1 MESWHYTV
9 IIVILYALLILWV
22 GTGRWTRIGRVAMD
36 DYFKVGP
43 GFGFIVLYLGI
54 AGGFHTAF
62 AIPGSMGFYHSH
74 GVAFVANVLWTVLTP
89 LGVIYFIGSRIT
101 CLGRK
106 FNYIT
111 PADLLVD
118 FFGDG
123 KFRAFIAVYML
134 AACIPMMTANVT
146 GPAVLLSSGT
156 EGRIPY
162 LGALLIMG
170 GMVMVYVTSS
180 GIRGVTWTT
189 VAQAVWMFVAVW
201 AAAFWCLSLID
212 GNLMTLFTAIEEA
225 EPSMLT
231 LPGRQGRM
239 TPEWWL
245 TWPVFGV
252 ALYWAILPRG
262 FMFFYSARDVATT
275 RRIGLT
281 VGFYLMTLYLP
292 AMVIGFTAF
301 YYFPE
306 LVGADADNSFPLLL
320 ATYAP
325 AWFAGLIVAGGLAAG
340 MSSMDADTNA
350 NSAMLTKDVYASFIK
365 KDAPDRHYITVGRIF
380 VIFLVGITVAAA
392 GYRWEL
398 VVIMISVT
406 AVMIVQLMPA
416 VMAVTIP
423 MGIRFTKAG
432 VTSGIVAGL
441 TISLLALLGGRTI
454 PFGFFEFTVP
464 TVLPES
470 WTRFDAS
477 FLGLAF
483 NVPITLIVSRFTAL
497 PDPEAV
503 ARIRAALDEEF
514 RKPKQAQI
522 SGHLV
527 PD

>member
-22 GTGRWTRIGRVAMD
+22 GTGRWTKVGRVAMD
-36 DYFKVGP
+36 DYFKVAP

-62 AIPGSMGFYHSH
+62 AIPGSMGFYHAH
-74 GVAFVANVLWTVLTP
+74 GVAFAANVLWTVFTP

-118 FFGDG
+118 YFGDG
-123 KFRAFIAVYML
+123 KFRAFIAIYIL
-134 AACIPMMTANVT
+134 SCCIPLMTANVT
-146 GPAVLLSSGT
+146 GPAVLLSEGT
-156 EGRIPY
+156 QGNIPY
-162 LGALLIMG
+162 VGALLIMG
-170 GMVMVYVTSS
+170 VMVMIYVTSS

-201 AAAFWCLSLID
+201 AAAIWCLNLID
-212 GNLMTLFTAIEEA
+212 GNLMTLFNRILET

-231 LPGRQGRM
+231 LPGPNGLA
-239 TPEWWL
+239 TPEWWI
-245 TWPVFGV
+245 TFPVFGL

-262 FMFFYSARDVATT
+262 FMFFYSARDVQTT

-301 YYFPE
+301 YFLPE
-306 LVGADADNSFPLLL
+306 ADSDGSFPLML

-340 MSSMDADTNA
+340 MSSLDADTNA
-350 NSAMLTKDVYASFIK
+350 NSAMLTKDVYATFVRK
-365 KDAPDRHYITVGRIF
+365 NAPDRHYITIGRLIVVG
-380 VIFLVGITVAAA
+380 LVAITVAAA
-392 GYRWEL
+392 AYRWGL
-398 VVIMISVT
+398 VVLMIGVT
-406 AVMIVQLMPA
+406 ASMITQLLPA
-416 VMAVTIP
+416 VLAVTVP

-432 VTSGIVAGL
+432 VTAGILAGL
-441 TISLLALLGGRTI
+441 AVSLLSRFFAADLLPDG
-454 PFGFFEFTVP
+454 
-464 TVLPES
+464 
-470 WTRFDAS
+470 WRFDPS
-477 FLGLAF
+477 FWGLVV
-483 NVPITLIVSRFTAL
+483 NVPVTLIVSQFTTP
-497 PDPEAV
+497 PDPERV

-514 RKPKQAQI
+514 RRKPAT
-522 SGHLV
+522 
-527 PD
+527 

>member
-22 GTGRWTRIGRVAMD
+22 GTGRWTKVGRVAMD
-36 DYFKVGP
+36 DYFKVAP

-62 AIPGSMGFYHSH
+62 AIPGSMGFYHAH
-74 GVAFVANVLWTVLTP
+74 GVAFAANVLWTVFTP

-118 FFGDG
+118 YFGDG
-123 KFRAFIAVYML
+123 KFRAFIAIYIL
-134 AACIPMMTANVT
+134 SCCIPLMTANVT
-146 GPAVLLSSGT
+146 GPAVLLSEGT
-156 EGRIPY
+156 QGNIPY
-162 LGALLIMG
+162 VGALAIMG
-170 GMVMVYVTSS
+170 VMVMIYVTSS

-201 AAAFWCLSLID
+201 AAAVWCLNLID
-212 GNLMTLFTAIEEA
+212 GNLMTLFNRILET

-231 LPGRQGRM
+231 LPGPNGLA

-245 TWPVFGV
+245 TFPVFGL

-262 FMFFYSARDVATT
+262 FMFFYSARDVKTT

-281 VGFYLMTLYLP
+281 VGLYLMTLYLP

-301 YYFPE
+301 YYLPQ
-306 LVGADADNSFPLLL
+306 ADSDGSFPLLL

-340 MSSMDADTNA
+340 MSSLDADTNA
-350 NSAMLTKDVYASFIK
+350 NSAMLTKDVYASFIR
-365 KDAPDRHYITVGRIF
+365 KDAPDRHYITIGRLIVVG
-380 VIFLVGITVAAA
+380 LVAITVAAA
-392 GYRWEL
+392 AYRWGL
-398 VVIMISVT
+398 VVLMIGVT
-406 AVMIVQLMPA
+406 ASMITQLLPA
-416 VMAVTIP
+416 VLAVTVP

-432 VTSGIVAGL
+432 VTSGILAGL
-441 TISLLALLGGRTI
+441 AVSLLSRFFAPGLLPDG
-454 PFGFFEFTVP
+454 
-464 TVLPES
+464 
-470 WTRFDAS
+470 WRFDPS
-477 FLGLAF
+477 FWGLVV
-483 NVPITLIVSRFTAL
+483 NIPVTLIVSRFTTP
-497 PDPEAV
+497 PDPERV

-514 RKPKQAQI
+514 RKQPAN
-522 SGHLV
+522 
-527 PD
+527 

>member
-9 IIVILYALLILWV
+9 IIVVLYALLILWV
-22 GTGRWTRIGRVAMD
+22 GTGRWTRVGRVAMD
-36 DYFKVGP
+36 DYFKVAP

-62 AIPGSMGFYHSH
+62 AIPGSMGFYHAH
-74 GVAFVANVLWTVLTP
+74 GVAFAANVLWTVFTP

-118 FFGDG
+118 YFGDG
-123 KFRAFIAVYML
+123 KFRAFIAIYIL
-134 AACIPMMTANVT
+134 SCCIPLMTANVT
-146 GPAVLLSSGT
+146 GPAVLLSEGT
-156 EGRIPY
+156 QGNIPY
-162 LGALLIMG
+162 VGALLIMG
-170 GMVMVYVTSS
+170 VMVMIYVTSS

-201 AAAFWCLSLID
+201 AAAVWCLNLID
-212 GNLMTLFTAIEEA
+212 GNLMTLFNRILET

-231 LPGRQGRM
+231 LPGPNGLA

-245 TWPVFGV
+245 TFPVFGL

-262 FMFFYSARDVATT
+262 FMFFYSAKDVKTT

-281 VGFYLMTLYLP
+281 VGLYLMTLYLP

-301 YYFPE
+301 YYLPQ
-306 LVGADADNSFPLLL
+306 ADSDGSFPLML

-340 MSSMDADTNA
+340 MSSLDADTNA
-350 NSAMLTKDVYASFIK
+350 NSAMLTKDVYASFVRK
-365 KDAPDRHYITVGRIF
+365 NATDRHYIAIGRLIVVG
-380 VIFLVGITVAAA
+380 LVAVTVAAA
-392 GYRWEL
+392 AYRWGL
-398 VVIMISVT
+398 VVLMIGVT
-406 AVMIVQLMPA
+406 ASMITQLLPA
-416 VMAVTIP
+416 VVAVTVP

-432 VTSGIVAGL
+432 VTAGILAGL
-441 TISLLALLGGRTI
+441 AVSLLSRFFAADLLPDG
-454 PFGFFEFTVP
+454 
-464 TVLPES
+464 
-470 WTRFDAS
+470 WRFDPS
-477 FLGLAF
+477 FWGLVV
-483 NVPITLIVSRFTAL
+483 NVPVTLIVSRYTTP

-514 RKPKQAQI
+514 RRKPAT
-522 SGHLV
+522 
-527 PD
+527 

>member
-1 MESWHYTV
+1 MESWHYTI

-22 GTGRWTRIGRVAMD
+22 GTGRWTKVGRVAMD
-36 DYFKVGP
+36 DYFKVAP

-62 AIPGSMGFYHSH
+62 AIPGSMGFYHAH
-74 GVAFVANVLWTVLTP
+74 GVAFAANVLWTVFTP

-118 FFGDG
+118 YFGDG
-123 KFRAFIAVYML
+123 KFRAFIAVYIL
-134 AACIPMMTANVT
+134 SCCIPLMTANVT
-146 GPAVLLSSGT
+146 GPAVLLSEGT
-156 EGRIPY
+156 QGNIPY
-162 LGALLIMG
+162 VGALLIMG
-170 GMVMVYVTSS
+170 VMVMIYVTSS

-201 AAAFWCLSLID
+201 AAAIWCLNLID
-212 GNLMTLFTAIEEA
+212 GNLMTLFNRILET

-231 LPGRQGRM
+231 LPGPNGLA
-239 TPEWWL
+239 TPEWWV
-245 TWPVFGV
+245 TFPVFGL

-262 FMFFYSARDVATT
+262 FMFFYSARDVQTT

-301 YYFPE
+301 YFLPE
-306 LVGADADNSFPLLL
+306 ADSDGSFPLML

-340 MSSMDADTNA
+340 MSSLDADTNA
-350 NSAMLTKDVYASFIK
+350 NSAMLTKDVYASFVR
-365 KDAPDRHYITVGRIF
+365 KDAPDRHYITIGRLIVVG
-380 VIFLVGITVAAA
+380 LVAVTVAAA
-392 GYRWEL
+392 AYRWGL
-398 VVIMISVT
+398 VVLMIGVT
-406 AVMIVQLMPA
+406 ASMITQLLPA
-416 VMAVTIP
+416 VLAVTVP

-432 VTSGIVAGL
+432 VTAGILAGL
-441 TISLLALLGGRTI
+441 AVSLLSRFFAADLLPDG
-454 PFGFFEFTVP
+454 
-464 TVLPES
+464 
-470 WTRFDAS
+470 WRFDPS
-477 FLGLAF
+477 FWGLVV
-483 NVPITLIVSRFTAL
+483 NIPVTLIVSQFTTP
-497 PDPEAV
+497 PDPERV

-514 RKPKQAQI
+514 RRTTT
-522 SGHLV
+522 S
-527 PD
+527 

>member
-22 GTGRWTRIGRVAMD
+22 GTGRWTKVGRVAMD
-36 DYFKVGP
+36 DYFKVAP
-43 GFGFIVLYLGI
+43 GFGFLVLYLGI

-62 AIPGSMGFYHSH
+62 AIPGSMGFYHAH
-74 GVAFVANVLWTVLTP
+74 GVAFAANVLWTVFTP

-118 FFGDG
+118 YFGDG
-123 KFRAFIAVYML
+123 KFRAFIAIYIL
-134 AACIPMMTANVT
+134 SCCIPLMTANVT
-146 GPAVLLSSGT
+146 GPAVLLSEGT
-156 EGRIPY
+156 QGNIPY
-162 LGALLIMG
+162 VGALLIMG
-170 GMVMVYVTSS
+170 VMVMIYVTSS

-201 AAAFWCLSLID
+201 AAAIWCLNLID
-212 GNLMTLFTAIEEA
+212 GNLMTLFNRILET

-231 LPGRQGRM
+231 LPGPNGLA
-239 TPEWWL
+239 TPEWWI
-245 TWPVFGV
+245 TFPVFGL

-262 FMFFYSARDVATT
+262 FMFFYSARDVQTT

-301 YYFPE
+301 YFLPE
-306 LVGADADNSFPLLL
+306 ADSDGSFPLML

-340 MSSMDADTNA
+340 MSSLDADTNA
-350 NSAMLTKDVYASFIK
+350 NSAMLTKDVYATFVRK
-365 KDAPDRHYITVGRIF
+365 NAPDRHYITIGRLIVVG
-380 VIFLVGITVAAA
+380 LVAITVAAA
-392 GYRWEL
+392 AYRWGL
-398 VVIMISVT
+398 VVLMIGVT
-406 AVMIVQLMPA
+406 ASMITQLLPA
-416 VMAVTIP
+416 VLAVTVP

-432 VTSGIVAGL
+432 VTAGILAGL
-441 TISLLALLGGRTI
+441 AVSLLSRFFAADLLPDG
-454 PFGFFEFTVP
+454 
-464 TVLPES
+464 
-470 WTRFDAS
+470 WRFDPS
-477 FLGLAF
+477 FWGLVV
-483 NVPITLIVSRFTAL
+483 NVPVTLIVSRFTTP
-497 PDPEAV
+497 PDPERV

-514 RKPKQAQI
+514 RRKPAT
-522 SGHLV
+522 
-527 PD
+527 

>member
-1 MESWHYTV
+1 MESWHYTI

-22 GTGRWTRIGRVAMD
+22 GTGRWTKVGRVAMD
-36 DYFKVGP
+36 DYFKVAP

-62 AIPGSMGFYHSH
+62 AIPGSMGFYHAH
-74 GVAFVANVLWTVLTP
+74 GVAFAANVLWTVFTP
-89 LGVIYFIGSRIT
+89 LGMIYFIGSRIT

-118 FFGDG
+118 YFGDG
-123 KFRAFIAVYML
+123 KFRAFIAIYIL
-134 AACIPMMTANVT
+134 SCCIPLMTANVT
-146 GPAVLLSSGT
+146 GPAVLLSEGT
-156 EGRIPY
+156 QGNIPY
-162 LGALLIMG
+162 VGALLIMG
-170 GMVMVYVTSS
+170 VMVMIYVTSS

-201 AAAFWCLSLID
+201 AAAIWCLNLID
-212 GNLMTLFTAIEEA
+212 GNLMTLFNRILET

-231 LPGRQGRM
+231 LPGPNGLA
-239 TPEWWL
+239 TPEWWI
-245 TWPVFGV
+245 TFPVFGL

-301 YYFPE
+301 YFLPE
-306 LVGADADNSFPLLL
+306 ADSDGSFPLML

-340 MSSMDADTNA
+340 MSSLDADTNA
-350 NSAMLTKDVYASFIK
+350 NSAMLTKDVYATFMRK
-365 KDAPDRHYITVGRIF
+365 NAPDRHYITIGRFIVVG
-380 VIFLVGITVAAA
+380 LVAITVAAA
-392 GYRWEL
+392 AYRWGL
-398 VVIMISVT
+398 VVLMIGVT
-406 AVMIVQLMPA
+406 ASMITQLLPA
-416 VMAVTIP
+416 VLAVTVP

-432 VTSGIVAGL
+432 VTAGILAGL
-441 TISLLALLGGRTI
+441 AVSLLSRFIAADLLPDG
-454 PFGFFEFTVP
+454 
-464 TVLPES
+464 
-470 WTRFDAS
+470 WRFDPS
-477 FLGLAF
+477 FWGLVV
-483 NVPITLIVSRFTAL
+483 NIPVTLIVSQFTTP
-497 PDPEAV
+497 PDPERV

-514 RKPKQAQI
+514 RRTPA
-522 SGHLV
+522 S
-527 PD
+527 

>member
-1 MESWHYTV
+1 MESWHYTI

-22 GTGRWTRIGRVAMD
+22 GTGRWTKVGRVAMD
-36 DYFKVGP
+36 DYFKVAP

-62 AIPGSMGFYHSH
+62 AIPGSMGFYHAH
-74 GVAFVANVLWTVLTP
+74 GVAFAANVLWTVFTP

-118 FFGDG
+118 YFGDG
-123 KFRAFIAVYML
+123 KFRAFIAVYIL
-134 AACIPMMTANVT
+134 SCCIPLMTANVT
-146 GPAVLLSSGT
+146 GPAVLLSEGT
-156 EGRIPY
+156 QGNIPY
-162 LGALLIMG
+162 VGALLIMG
-170 GMVMVYVTSS
+170 VMVMIYVTSS

-201 AAAFWCLSLID
+201 AAAIWCLNLID
-212 GNLMTLFTAIEEA
+212 GNLMTLFNRILET

-231 LPGRQGRM
+231 LPGPNGLA
-239 TPEWWL
+239 TPEWWI
-245 TWPVFGV
+245 TFPVFGL

-262 FMFFYSARDVATT
+262 FMFFYSARDVQTT

-301 YYFPE
+301 YFLPE
-306 LVGADADNSFPLLL
+306 ADSAGSFPLML

-340 MSSMDADTNA
+340 MSSLDADTNA
-350 NSAMLTKDVYASFIK
+350 NSAMLTKDVYATFMR
-365 KDAPDRHYITVGRIF
+365 KDAPDRHYITVGRLI
-380 VIFLVGITVAAA
+380 VVGLVAVTVAAA
-392 GYRWEL
+392 AYRWGL
-398 VVIMISVT
+398 VVLMIGVT
-406 AVMIVQLMPA
+406 ASMITQLLPA
-416 VMAVTIP
+416 VLAVTVP

-432 VTSGIVAGL
+432 ITCGILAGL
-441 TISLLALLGGRTI
+441 AVSLLSRFFAADLLPDG
-454 PFGFFEFTVP
+454 
-464 TVLPES
+464 
-470 WTRFDAS
+470 WRFDPS
-477 FLGLAF
+477 FWGLVV
-483 NVPITLIVSRFTAL
+483 NIPVTLIVSQFTTP
-497 PDPEAV
+497 PDPERV

-514 RKPKQAQI
+514 RRTPAT
-522 SGHLV
+522 
-527 PD
+527 

>member
-9 IIVILYALLILWV
+9 VIVILYALLILWV
-22 GTGRWTRIGRVAMD
+22 GTGRWTKVGRVAMD
-36 DYFKVGP
+36 DYFKVAP

-62 AIPGSMGFYHSH
+62 AIPGSMGFYHAH
-74 GVAFVANVLWTVLTP
+74 GVAFAANVLWTVFTP

-118 FFGDG
+118 YFGDG
-123 KFRAFIAVYML
+123 KFRAFIAVYIL
-134 AACIPMMTANVT
+134 SCCIPLMTANVT
-146 GPAVLLSSGT
+146 GPAVLLSEGT
-156 EGRIPY
+156 QGNIPY
-162 LGALLIMG
+162 VGALLIMG
-170 GMVMVYVTSS
+170 VMVMIYVTSS

-201 AAAFWCLSLID
+201 AAAIWCLNLID
-212 GNLMTLFTAIEEA
+212 GNLMTLFNRILET

-231 LPGRQGRM
+231 LPGPNGLA
-239 TPEWWL
+239 TPEWWI
-245 TWPVFGV
+245 TFPVFGL

-262 FMFFYSARDVATT
+262 FMFFYSARDVQTT

-301 YYFPE
+301 YFLPE
-306 LVGADADNSFPLLL
+306 ADSDGSFPLML

-340 MSSMDADTNA
+340 MSSLDADTNA
-350 NSAMLTKDVYASFIK
+350 NSAMLTKDVYATFVK
-365 KDAPDRHYITVGRIF
+365 KNAPDRHYITIGRLIVVG
-380 VIFLVGITVAAA
+380 LVAITVAAA
-392 GYRWEL
+392 AYRWGL
-398 VVIMISVT
+398 VVLMIGVT
-406 AVMIVQLMPA
+406 ASMITQLLPA
-416 VMAVTIP
+416 VLAVTVP

-432 VTSGIVAGL
+432 VTSGILAGL
-441 TISLLALLGGRTI
+441 AVSLLSRFFAADLLPDG
-454 PFGFFEFTVP
+454 
-464 TVLPES
+464 
-470 WTRFDAS
+470 WRFDPS
-477 FLGLAF
+477 FWGLVV
-483 NVPITLIVSRFTAL
+483 NIPVTLIVSRFTTP
-497 PDPEAV
+497 PDPERV

-514 RKPKQAQI
+514 RRTPAT
-522 SGHLV
+522 
-527 PD
+527 

>member
-22 GTGRWTRIGRVAMD
+22 GTGRWTKVGRVAMD
-36 DYFKVGP
+36 DYFKVAP

-62 AIPGSMGFYHSH
+62 AIPGSMGFYHAH
-74 GVAFVANVLWTVLTP
+74 GVAFAANVLWTVFTP

-118 FFGDG
+118 YFGDG
-123 KFRAFIAVYML
+123 KFRAFIAIYIL
-134 AACIPMMTANVT
+134 SCCIPLMTANVT
-146 GPAVLLSSGT
+146 GPAVLLSEGT
-156 EGRIPY
+156 QGNIPY
-162 LGALLIMG
+162 VGALLIMG
-170 GMVMVYVTSS
+170 VMVMIYVTSS

-201 AAAFWCLSLID
+201 AAAIWCLNLID
-212 GNLMTLFTAIEEA
+212 GNLMTLFNRVLET

-231 LPGRQGRM
+231 LPGPNGLA
-239 TPEWWL
+239 TPEWWI
-245 TWPVFGV
+245 TFPVFGL

-301 YYFPE
+301 YFLPE
-306 LVGADADNSFPLLL
+306 ADSDGSFPLML

-340 MSSMDADTNA
+340 MSSLDADTNA
-350 NSAMLTKDVYASFIK
+350 NSAMLTKDVYATFVRK
-365 KDAPDRHYITVGRIF
+365 NAPDRHYITIGRLIVVG
-380 VIFLVGITVAAA
+380 LVAITVAAA
-392 GYRWEL
+392 AYRWGL
-398 VVIMISVT
+398 VVLMIGVT
-406 AVMIVQLMPA
+406 ASMITQLLPA
-416 VMAVTIP
+416 VLAVTVP
-423 MGIRFTKAG
+423 MGVRFTKAG
-432 VTSGIVAGL
+432 VTAGILAGL
-441 TISLLALLGGRTI
+441 AVSLLSRFFAADLLPDG
-454 PFGFFEFTVP
+454 
-464 TVLPES
+464 
-470 WTRFDAS
+470 WRFDPS
-477 FLGLAF
+477 FWGLVV
-483 NVPITLIVSRFTAL
+483 NIPVTLIVSQFTTP
-497 PDPEAV
+497 PDPERV

-514 RKPKQAQI
+514 RRKPAT
-522 SGHLV
+522 
-527 PD
+527 

>member
-22 GTGRWTRIGRVAMD
+22 GTGHWTKVGRVAMD
-36 DYFKVGP
+36 DYFKVAP

-62 AIPGSMGFYHSH
+62 AIPGSMGFYHAH
-74 GVAFVANVLWTVLTP
+74 GVAFAANVLWTVFTP

-118 FFGDG
+118 YFGDG
-123 KFRAFIAVYML
+123 KFRAFIAIYIL
-134 AACIPMMTANVT
+134 SCCIPLMTANVT
-146 GPAVLLSSGT
+146 GPAVLLSEGT
-156 EGRIPY
+156 QGNIPY
-162 LGALLIMG
+162 VGALLIMG
-170 GMVMVYVTSS
+170 VMVMIYVTSS

-201 AAAFWCLSLID
+201 AAAIWCLNLID
-212 GNLMTLFTAIEEA
+212 GNLMTLFNRVLET

-231 LPGRQGRM
+231 LPGPNGLA
-239 TPEWWL
+239 TPEWWI
-245 TWPVFGV
+245 TFPVFGL

-301 YYFPE
+301 YFLPE
-306 LVGADADNSFPLLL
+306 ADSDGSFPLML

-340 MSSMDADTNA
+340 MSSLDADTNA
-350 NSAMLTKDVYASFIK
+350 NSAMLTKDVYATFVRK
-365 KDAPDRHYITVGRIF
+365 NAPDRHYITIGRLIVVG
-380 VIFLVGITVAAA
+380 LVAITVAAA
-392 GYRWEL
+392 AYRWGL
-398 VVIMISVT
+398 VVLMIGVT
-406 AVMIVQLMPA
+406 ASMITQLLPA
-416 VMAVTIP
+416 VLAVTVP
-423 MGIRFTKAG
+423 MGVRFTKAG
-432 VTSGIVAGL
+432 VTAGILAGL
-441 TISLLALLGGRTI
+441 AVSLLSRFFAADLLPDG
-454 PFGFFEFTVP
+454 
-464 TVLPES
+464 
-470 WTRFDAS
+470 WRFDPS
-477 FLGLAF
+477 FWGLVV
-483 NVPITLIVSRFTAL
+483 NIPVTLIVSQFTTP
-497 PDPEAV
+497 PDPERV

-514 RKPKQAQI
+514 RRKPAT
-522 SGHLV
+522 
-527 PD
+527 

>member
-22 GTGRWTRIGRVAMD
+22 GTGRWTKVGRVAMD
-36 DYFKVGP
+36 DYFKVAP

-62 AIPGSMGFYHSH
+62 AIPGSMGFYHAH
-74 GVAFVANVLWTVLTP
+74 GVAFAANVLWTVFTP

-118 FFGDG
+118 YFGDG
-123 KFRAFIAVYML
+123 KFRAFIAIYIL
-134 AACIPMMTANVT
+134 SCCIPLMTANVT
-146 GPAVLLSSGT
+146 GPAVLLSEGT
-156 EGRIPY
+156 QGNIPY
-162 LGALLIMG
+162 VGALLIMG
-170 GMVMVYVTSS
+170 VMVMIYVTSS

-201 AAAFWCLSLID
+201 AAAVWCLNLID
-212 GNLMTLFTAIEEA
+212 GNLMTLFNRILET

-231 LPGRQGRM
+231 LPGPNGLA

-245 TWPVFGV
+245 TFPVFGL

-262 FMFFYSARDVATT
+262 FMFFYSAKDVKTT

-281 VGFYLMTLYLP
+281 VGLYLMTLYLP

-301 YYFPE
+301 YYLPQ
-306 LVGADADNSFPLLL
+306 ADSDGSFPLML

-340 MSSMDADTNA
+340 MSSLDADTNA
-350 NSAMLTKDVYASFIK
+350 NSAMLTKDVYASFVRK
-365 KDAPDRHYITVGRIF
+365 NAPDRHYITIGRLIVVG
-380 VIFLVGITVAAA
+380 LVAVTVAAA
-392 GYRWEL
+392 AYRWGL
-398 VVIMISVT
+398 VVLMIGVT
-406 AVMIVQLMPA
+406 ASMITQLLPA
-416 VMAVTIP
+416 VVAVTVP
-423 MGIRFTKAG
+423 MGVRFTKAG
-432 VTSGIVAGL
+432 VTAGILAGL
-441 TISLLALLGGRTI
+441 AVSLLSRFFAAGLLPDG
-454 PFGFFEFTVP
+454 
-464 TVLPES
+464 
-470 WTRFDAS
+470 WRFDPS
-477 FLGLAF
+477 FWGLVV
-483 NVPITLIVSRFTAL
+483 NIPVTLIVSQFTTP

-514 RKPKQAQI
+514 SRKPAT
-522 SGHLV
+522 
-527 PD
+527 

>member
-22 GTGRWTRIGRVAMD
+22 GTGRWTKVGRVAMD
-36 DYFKVGP
+36 DYFKVAP

-62 AIPGSMGFYHSH
+62 AIPGSMGFYHAH
-74 GVAFVANVLWTVLTP
+74 GVAFAANVLWTVFTP

-118 FFGDG
+118 YFGDG
-123 KFRAFIAVYML
+123 KFRAFIAIYIL
-134 AACIPMMTANVT
+134 SCCIPLMTANVT
-146 GPAVLLSSGT
+146 GPAVLLSEGT
-156 EGRIPY
+156 QGNIPY
-162 LGALLIMG
+162 VGALLIMG
-170 GMVMVYVTSS
+170 VMVMIYVTSS

-201 AAAFWCLSLID
+201 AAAIWCLNLID
-212 GNLMTLFTAIEEA
+212 GNLMTLFNRILET

-231 LPGRQGRM
+231 LPGPNGLA
-239 TPEWWL
+239 TPEWWV
-245 TWPVFGV
+245 TFPVFGL

-262 FMFFYSARDVATT
+262 FMFFYSARDVQTT

-301 YYFPE
+301 YFLPE
-306 LVGADADNSFPLLL
+306 VDSDGSFPLML

-340 MSSMDADTNA
+340 MSSLDADTNA
-350 NSAMLTKDVYASFIK
+350 NSAMLTKDVYATFVRK
-365 KDAPDRHYITVGRIF
+365 NAPDRHYITIGRLIVVG
-380 VIFLVGITVAAA
+380 LVAITVAAA
-392 GYRWEL
+392 AYRWGL
-398 VVIMISVT
+398 VVLMIGVT
-406 AVMIVQLMPA
+406 ASMITQLLPA
-416 VMAVTIP
+416 VLAVTVP

-432 VTSGIVAGL
+432 VTAGILAGL
-441 TISLLALLGGRTI
+441 AVSLLSRFFAADLLPDG
-454 PFGFFEFTVP
+454 
-464 TVLPES
+464 
-470 WTRFDAS
+470 WRFDPS
-477 FLGLAF
+477 FWGLVV
-483 NVPITLIVSRFTAL
+483 NIPVTLIVSQFTTP
-497 PDPEAV
+497 PDPERV

-514 RKPKQAQI
+514 RRKPAT
-522 SGHLV
+522 
-527 PD
+527 

>member
-22 GTGRWTRIGRVAMD
+22 GTGRWTKVGRVAMD
-36 DYFKVGP
+36 DYFKVAP

-62 AIPGSMGFYHSH
+62 AIPGSMGFYHAH
-74 GVAFVANVLWTVLTP
+74 GVAFAANVLWTVFTP

-118 FFGDG
+118 YFGDG
-123 KFRAFIAVYML
+123 KFRAFIAIYIL
-134 AACIPMMTANVT
+134 SCCIPLMTANVT
-146 GPAVLLSSGT
+146 GPAVLLSEGT
-156 EGRIPY
+156 QGNIPY
-162 LGALLIMG
+162 VGALLIMG
-170 GMVMVYVTSS
+170 VMVMIYVTSS

-201 AAAFWCLSLID
+201 AAAVWCLNLID
-212 GNLMTLFTAIEEA
+212 GNLMTLFNRILET

-231 LPGRQGRM
+231 LPGPNGLA

-245 TWPVFGV
+245 TFPVFGL

-262 FMFFYSARDVATT
+262 FMFFYSAKDVKTT

-281 VGFYLMTLYLP
+281 VGLYLMTLYLP

-301 YYFPE
+301 YYLPQ
-306 LVGADADNSFPLLL
+306 ADSDGSFPLML

-340 MSSMDADTNA
+340 MSSLDADTNA
-350 NSAMLTKDVYASFIK
+350 NSAMLTKDVYASFVRK
-365 KDAPDRHYITVGRIF
+365 NAPDRHYITIGRLIVVG
-380 VIFLVGITVAAA
+380 LVAVTVAAA
-392 GYRWEL
+392 AYRWGL
-398 VVIMISVT
+398 VVLMIGVT
-406 AVMIVQLMPA
+406 ASMITQLLPA
-416 VMAVTIP
+416 VVAVTVP

-432 VTSGIVAGL
+432 VTAGILAGL
-441 TISLLALLGGRTI
+441 AVSLLSRFFAADLLPDG
-454 PFGFFEFTVP
+454 
-464 TVLPES
+464 
-470 WTRFDAS
+470 WRFDPS
-477 FLGLAF
+477 FWGLVV
-483 NVPITLIVSRFTAL
+483 NVPVTLIVSRFTTP

-514 RKPKQAQI
+514 SRKPAT
-522 SGHLV
+522 
-527 PD
+527 

>member
-22 GTGRWTRIGRVAMD
+22 GTGRWTKVGRVAMD
-36 DYFKVGP
+36 DYFKVAP

-62 AIPGSMGFYHSH
+62 AIPGSMGFYHAH
-74 GVAFVANVLWTVLTP
+74 GVAFAANVLWTVFTP

-118 FFGDG
+118 YFGDG
-123 KFRAFIAVYML
+123 KFRAFIAVYIL
-134 AACIPMMTANVT
+134 SCCIPLMTANVT
-146 GPAVLLSSGT
+146 GPAVLLSEGT
-156 EGRIPY
+156 QGNIPY
-162 LGALLIMG
+162 VGALLIMG
-170 GMVMVYVTSS
+170 VMVMIYVTSS

-201 AAAFWCLSLID
+201 AAAIWCLNLID
-212 GNLMTLFTAIEEA
+212 GNLMTLFNRILET

-231 LPGRQGRM
+231 LPGPNGLA
-239 TPEWWL
+239 TPEWWI
-245 TWPVFGV
+245 TFPVFGL

-262 FMFFYSARDVATT
+262 FMFFYSARDVQTT

-301 YYFPE
+301 YFLPQ
-306 LVGADADNSFPLLL
+306 ADSDGSFPLML

-340 MSSMDADTNA
+340 MSSLDADTNA
-350 NSAMLTKDVYASFIK
+350 NSAMLTKDVYATFVR
-365 KDAPDRHYITVGRIF
+365 KDAPDRHYITIGRLIVVG
-380 VIFLVGITVAAA
+380 LVAITVAAA
-392 GYRWEL
+392 AYRWGL
-398 VVIMISVT
+398 VVLMIGVT
-406 AVMIVQLMPA
+406 ASMITQLLPA
-416 VMAVTIP
+416 VLAVTVP

-432 VTSGIVAGL
+432 VTAGILAGL
-441 TISLLALLGGRTI
+441 AVSLLSRFFAADLLPDG
-454 PFGFFEFTVP
+454 
-464 TVLPES
+464 
-470 WTRFDAS
+470 WRFDPS
-477 FLGLAF
+477 FWGLVV
-483 NVPITLIVSRFTAL
+483 NIPVTLIVSQFTTP
-497 PDPEAV
+497 PDPERV

-514 RKPKQAQI
+514 RRTPAT
-522 SGHLV
+522 
-527 PD
+527 

>member
-9 IIVILYALLILWV
+9 IIVIIYALLILWV
-22 GTGRWTRIGRVAMD
+22 GTGRWTKVGRVAMD
-36 DYFKVGP
+36 DYFKVAP

-62 AIPGSMGFYHSH
+62 AIPGSMGFYHAH
-74 GVAFVANVLWTVLTP
+74 GVAFAANVLWTVFTP
-89 LGVIYFIGSRIT
+89 LGVIYFIGARIT

-118 FFGDG
+118 YFGDG
-123 KFRAFIAVYML
+123 KFRAFIAIYIL
-134 AACIPMMTANVT
+134 SCCIPLMTANVT
-146 GPAVLLSSGT
+146 GPAVLLSEGT
-156 EGRIPY
+156 QGNIPY
-162 LGALLIMG
+162 VGALLIMG
-170 GMVMVYVTSS
+170 VMVMIYVTSS

-201 AAAFWCLSLID
+201 AAAVWCLNLID
-212 GNLMTLFTAIEEA
+212 GNLMTLFNRILET

-231 LPGRQGRM
+231 LPGPNGLA

-245 TWPVFGV
+245 TFPVFGL

-262 FMFFYSARDVATT
+262 FMFFYSARDVKTT

-281 VGFYLMTLYLP
+281 VGLYLMTLYLP

-301 YYFPE
+301 YYLPQ
-306 LVGADADNSFPLLL
+306 ADSDGSFPLML

-340 MSSMDADTNA
+340 MSSLDADTNA
-350 NSAMLTKDVYASFIK
+350 NSAMLTKDVYASFVRK
-365 KDAPDRHYITVGRIF
+365 NAPDRHYITIGRLIVVG
-380 VIFLVGITVAAA
+380 LVAVTVAAA
-392 GYRWEL
+392 AYRWGL
-398 VVIMISVT
+398 VVLMIGVT
-406 AVMIVQLMPA
+406 ASMITQLLPA
-416 VMAVTIP
+416 VVAVTVP

-432 VTSGIVAGL
+432 VTAGILAGL
-441 TISLLALLGGRTI
+441 AVSLLSRFFAADLLPDG
-454 PFGFFEFTVP
+454 
-464 TVLPES
+464 
-470 WTRFDAS
+470 WRFDPS
-477 FLGLAF
+477 FWGLVV
-483 NVPITLIVSRFTAL
+483 NVPVTLIVSRFTTP

-514 RKPKQAQI
+514 SRKPAT
-522 SGHLV
+522 
-527 PD
+527 

>member
-22 GTGRWTRIGRVAMD
+22 GTGRWTKVGRVAMD
-36 DYFKVGP
+36 DYFKVAP

-62 AIPGSMGFYHSH
+62 AIPGSMGFYHAH
-74 GVAFVANVLWTVLTP
+74 GVAFAANVLWTVFTP

-118 FFGDG
+118 YFGDG
-123 KFRAFIAVYML
+123 KFRAFIAIYIL
-134 AACIPMMTANVT
+134 SCCIPLMTANVT
-146 GPAVLLSSGT
+146 GPAVLLSEGT
-156 EGRIPY
+156 QGNIPY
-162 LGALLIMG
+162 VGALLIMG
-170 GMVMVYVTSS
+170 VMVMIYVTSS

-201 AAAFWCLSLID
+201 AAAIWCLNLID
-212 GNLMTLFTAIEEA
+212 GNLMTLFNRILET

-231 LPGRQGRM
+231 LPGPNGLA
-239 TPEWWL
+239 TPEWWI
-245 TWPVFGV
+245 TFPVFGL

-262 FMFFYSARDVATT
+262 FMFFYSARDVQTT

-301 YYFPE
+301 YFLPE
-306 LVGADADNSFPLLL
+306 ADSDGSFPLML

-340 MSSMDADTNA
+340 MSSLDADTNA
-350 NSAMLTKDVYASFIK
+350 NSAMLTKDVYATFVTK
-365 KDAPDRHYITVGRIF
+365 NAPDRHYITIGRLIVVG
-380 VIFLVGITVAAA
+380 LVAVTVAAA
-392 GYRWEL
+392 AYRWGL
-398 VVIMISVT
+398 VVLMIGVT
-406 AVMIVQLMPA
+406 ASMITQLLPA
-416 VMAVTIP
+416 VLAVTVP

-432 VTSGIVAGL
+432 VTAGILAGL
-441 TISLLALLGGRTI
+441 AVSLLSRFFAADLLPDG
-454 PFGFFEFTVP
+454 
-464 TVLPES
+464 
-470 WTRFDAS
+470 WRFDPS
-477 FLGLAF
+477 FWGLVV
-483 NVPITLIVSRFTAL
+483 NIPVTLIVSQFTTP
-497 PDPEAV
+497 PDPERV

-514 RKPKQAQI
+514 RRKPAT
-522 SGHLV
+522 
-527 PD
+527 

>member
-22 GTGRWTRIGRVAMD
+22 GTGRWTKVGRVAMD
-36 DYFKVGP
+36 DYFKVAP

-62 AIPGSMGFYHSH
+62 AIPGSMGFYHAH
-74 GVAFVANVLWTVLTP
+74 GVAFAANVLWTVFTP

-118 FFGDG
+118 YFGDG
-123 KFRAFIAVYML
+123 KFRAFIAIYIL
-134 AACIPMMTANVT
+134 SCCIPLMTANVT
-146 GPAVLLSSGT
+146 GPAVLLSEGT
-156 EGRIPY
+156 QGNIPY
-162 LGALLIMG
+162 VGALLIMG
-170 GMVMVYVTSS
+170 VMVMIYVTSS

-201 AAAFWCLSLID
+201 AAAIWCLNLID
-212 GNLMTLFTAIEEA
+212 GNLMTLFNRILET

-231 LPGRQGRM
+231 LPGPNGLA
-239 TPEWWL
+239 TPEWWI
-245 TWPVFGV
+245 TFPVFGL

-262 FMFFYSARDVATT
+262 FMFFYSARDVQTT

-301 YYFPE
+301 YFLPE
-306 LVGADADNSFPLLL
+306 ADSDGSFPLML

-340 MSSMDADTNA
+340 MSSLDADTNA
-350 NSAMLTKDVYASFIK
+350 NSAMLTKDVYATFVRK
-365 KDAPDRHYITVGRIF
+365 NAPDRHYITIGRLIVVG
-380 VIFLVGITVAAA
+380 LVAITVAAA
-392 GYRWEL
+392 AYRWGL
-398 VVIMISVT
+398 VVLMIGVT
-406 AVMIVQLMPA
+406 ASMITQLLPA
-416 VMAVTIP
+416 VLAVTVP

-432 VTSGIVAGL
+432 VTAGILAGL
-441 TISLLALLGGRTI
+441 AVSLLSRFFAADLLPDG
-454 PFGFFEFTVP
+454 
-464 TVLPES
+464 
-470 WTRFDAS
+470 WRFDPS
-477 FLGLAF
+477 FWGLVV
-483 NVPITLIVSRFTAL
+483 NIPVTLIVSQFTTP
-497 PDPEAV
+497 PDPERV

-514 RKPKQAQI
+514 RRKPAT
-522 SGHLV
+522 
-527 PD
+527 

>member
-1 MESWHYTV
+1 MESWHYTI

-22 GTGRWTRIGRVAMD
+22 GTGRWTKVGRVAMD
-36 DYFKVGP
+36 DYFKVAP

-62 AIPGSMGFYHSH
+62 AIPGSMGFYHAH
-74 GVAFVANVLWTVLTP
+74 GVAFAANVLWTVFTP

-118 FFGDG
+118 YFGDG
-123 KFRAFIAVYML
+123 KFRAFIAVYIL
-134 AACIPMMTANVT
+134 SCCIPLMTANVT
-146 GPAVLLSSGT
+146 GPAVLLSEGT
-156 EGRIPY
+156 QGNIPY
-162 LGALLIMG
+162 VGALLIMG
-170 GMVMVYVTSS
+170 VMVMIYVTSS

-201 AAAFWCLSLID
+201 AAAIWCLNLID
-212 GNLMTLFTAIEEA
+212 GNLMTLFNRILET

-231 LPGRQGRM
+231 LPGPNGLA
-239 TPEWWL
+239 TPEWWV
-245 TWPVFGV
+245 TFPVFGL

-262 FMFFYSARDVATT
+262 FMFFYSARDVQTT

-301 YYFPE
+301 YFLPE
-306 LVGADADNSFPLLL
+306 ADSDGSFPLML

-340 MSSMDADTNA
+340 MSSLDADTNA
-350 NSAMLTKDVYASFIK
+350 NSAMLTKDVYASFVR
-365 KDAPDRHYITVGRIF
+365 KDAPDRHYITIGRLIVVG
-380 VIFLVGITVAAA
+380 LVAVTVAAA
-392 GYRWEL
+392 AYRWGL
-398 VVIMISVT
+398 VVLMIGVT
-406 AVMIVQLMPA
+406 ASMITQLLPA
-416 VMAVTIP
+416 VLAVTVP

-432 VTSGIVAGL
+432 VTSGILAGL
-441 TISLLALLGGRTI
+441 AVSLLSRFFAADLLPDG
-454 PFGFFEFTVP
+454 
-464 TVLPES
+464 
-470 WTRFDAS
+470 WRFDPS
-477 FLGLAF
+477 FWGLVV
-483 NVPITLIVSRFTAL
+483 NIPVTLIVSQFTTP
-497 PDPEAV
+497 PDPERV

-514 RKPKQAQI
+514 RRTPAT
-522 SGHLV
+522 
-527 PD
+527 